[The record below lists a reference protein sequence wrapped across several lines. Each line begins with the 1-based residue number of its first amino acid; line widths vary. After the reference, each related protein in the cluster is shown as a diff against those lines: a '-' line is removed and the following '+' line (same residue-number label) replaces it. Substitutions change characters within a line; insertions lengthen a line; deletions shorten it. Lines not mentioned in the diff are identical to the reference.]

1 MEPVPQEATI
11 LYSIVAVII
20 GLALIIHTITRRRN
34 GHNTGGL
41 KLGTTGL
48 VLLVLA
54 LLVLALFGCTEGS
67 GGIHGPG
74 DASTWKVGGL
84 EVAGAVPSTTA
95 PPVRPTSLT
104 SVARTT
110 SGRRTGRS

>member
-11 LYSIVAVII
+11 LYSIVTVII

-48 VLLVLA
+48 V